1 MNKVI
6 VGISPKTKIAEIIAT
21 DTPHNRRECEI
32 EGLIIVPTTPEKAR
46 GAWGEAI
53 EDIYSICA

>member
-1 MNKVI
+1 MTKAI

-21 DTPHNRRECEI
+21 DTPHNRIECEI
-32 EGLIIVPTTPEKAR
+32 AGYIIVPTTAEKAR
-46 GAWGEAI
+46 GVWGEVI